1 MKAVDTNFNYFGGR
15 NICQQQALFFSM
27 LEFNELPSP
36 LTHKKRLEN
45 DENKV

>member
-1 MKAVDTNFNYFGGR
+1 MKPIDTNFNYFGGR
-15 NICQQQALFFSM
+15 NICQQQAFFFSM
-27 LEFNELPSP
+27 LEFNELPSS